1 MEDKYFYL
9 SHDLVFKYIFGTNA
23 NKRFTKRFLEL
34 YLDKNI
40 GNIKILNSVKL
51 MPNNI
56 KTRKLEMDVLV
67 YIPKLNTKIII
78 EMQNILSVETFTKAF
93 LYLSS
98 VIQKEYKSGETE
110 FTKTDTVKEIIV
122 AGHICE
128 HYKDLTNG
136 FLYLINCLSKSIKV
150 LENLMNIDIIDIEK
164 HDVEC
169 YNKEVTE
176 LEMWYQLI
184 NADTKEKL
192 DKIWNNSDN
201 FPLIREVIVEMNK
214 FNKVLYGQEY
224 WLNDFLYKQELNM
237 KFDEGISIG
246 YNNGFAE
253 GKTTGF
259 SEGKISGFS
268 EGINN
273 SKYEIARNLL
283 ENTNTSP
290 EEISICTGLSL
301 KDVNKLKN
309 KTSKLMKK

>member
-1 MEDKYFYL
+1 MKDKYFYL

-110 FTKTDTVKEIIV
+110 FTKIDTVKEIIV

-136 FLYLINCLSKSIKV
+136 FLYLINCLGKSIKV

-237 KFDEGISIG
+237 KFEDGKAIGFDE
-246 YNNGFAE
+246 
-253 GKTTGF
+253 TV
-259 SEGKISGFS
+259 
-268 EGINN
+268 GINN

-283 ENTNTSP
+283 ENTNISS
-290 EEISICTGLSL
+290 EEISDCTGLSL
-301 KDVNKLKN
+301 KEINKLK
-309 KTSKLMKK
+309 KKQVN

>member
-110 FTKTDTVKEIIV
+110 FTKIDTVKEIIV

-136 FLYLINCLSKSIKV
+136 FLYLINCLGKSIKV

-237 KFDEGISIG
+237 KFEDGKAIG
-246 YNNGFAE
+246 FD
-253 GKTTGF
+253 
-259 SEGKISGFS
+259 EGKISGFNNGYN
-268 EGINN
+268 EGKTVGINN

-283 ENTNTSP
+283 ENTNISS
-290 EEISICTGLSL
+290 EEISDCTGLSL
-301 KDVNKLKN
+301 KEINKLK
-309 KTSKLMKK
+309 KKQAN

>member
-1 MEDKYFYL
+1 MKDKYYYL

-34 YLDKNI
+34 YLNKNI
-40 GNIKILNSVKL
+40 GNIKILNSVKI
-51 MPNNI
+51 MPDNI

-67 YIPKLNTKIII
+67 YISKFNTKIII
-78 EMQNILSVETFTKAF
+78 EMQNILNVATLDKSL
-93 LYLSS
+93 LYLYS
-98 VIQKEYKSGETE
+98 ITQKEYKVGEKE
-110 FTKTDTVKEIIV
+110 YAKTDKIKEIIV

-128 HYKDLTNG
+128 CYKDLTDGRLNFVNDLG
-136 FLYLINCLSKSIKV
+136 KCVRVQEDL
-150 LENLMNIDIIDIEK
+150 IDINVI
-164 HDVEC
+164 DVEKYDVKC
-169 YNKEVTE
+169 YNSNITE

-192 DKIWNNSDN
+192 DKIWNNSNN
-201 FPLIREVIVEMNK
+201 FPLIKEVIVEMNK

-224 WLNDFLYKQELNM
+224 WLNDFLYKQELSM

-309 KTSKLMKK
+309 KINKLIKE